1 MGQTEKS
8 APLKEKENV
17 SRTKTVFS
25 LLHFR
30 QGRRKADSKNRS
42 SNIGQVISVSN
53 PQQKYPSYMPGQTPT
68 LETTVDVK
76 VQVEDQQVN
85 FEKLPSTAQIVNFG
99 NEGVVV
105 SDSREAMCAEIDAML
120 RHSKGVVES
129 VDYHN
134 GVISSCEEMLTR
146 INPQIAKDKQ
156 QEKDINNLKS
166 EVSGMKGTLSNIE
179 SMLSKA
185 LSGNNFKK

>member
-1 MGQTEKS
+1 MF
-8 APLKEKENV
+8 PLYPFNP
-17 SRTKTVFS
+17 FIP
-25 LLHFR
+25 
-30 QGRRKADSKNRS
+30 
-42 SNIGQVISVSN
+42 IGQRNKIRRI
-53 PQQKYPSYMPGQTPT
+53 
-68 LETTVDVK
+68 DVGGIYELK
-76 VQVEDQQVN
+76 TNAQQVN

-105 SDSREAMCAEIDAML
+105 SDSRKAMCAEIDAML

-134 GVISSCEEMLTR
+134 GVIISCEEMLTR
-146 INPQIAKDKQ
+146 INPQIAKEKQ
-156 QEKDINNLKS
+156 QEQDFNNLKS

>member
-1 MGQTEKS
+1 MYFGQRNGLRRVDIGGIYE
-8 APLKEKENV
+8 L
-17 SRTKTVFS
+17 RTN
-25 LLHFR
+25 
-30 QGRRKADSKNRS
+30 A
-42 SNIGQVISVSN
+42 
-53 PQQKYPSYMPGQTPT
+53 
-68 LETTVDVK
+68 
-76 VQVEDQQVN
+76 QQVT
-85 FEKLPSTAQIVNFG
+85 EASVDFG

-146 INPQIAKDKQ
+146 INPQIAKEKQ

>member
-1 MGQTEKS
+1 
-8 APLKEKENV
+8 
-17 SRTKTVFS
+17 
-25 LLHFR
+25 
-30 QGRRKADSKNRS
+30 
-42 SNIGQVISVSN
+42 
-53 PQQKYPSYMPGQTPT
+53 MPGQTPT

-85 FEKLPSTAQIVNFG
+85 FEKLPSSAMKVLLSVTAEKLCAPRLMLCCDIQ
-99 NEGVVV
+99 
-105 SDSREAMCAEIDAML
+105 RE
-120 RHSKGVVES
+120 SWKV
-129 VDYHN
+129 Y

-146 INPQIAKDKQ
+146 INPQIAKEKQ
-156 QEKDINNLKS
+156 QEKDISNLKS

>member
-1 MGQTEKS
+1 MRLLGKEVTMF
-8 APLKEKENV
+8 PLYPFNP
-17 SRTKTVFS
+17 FIP
-25 LLHFR
+25 
-30 QGRRKADSKNRS
+30 
-42 SNIGQVISVSN
+42 IGQRNQI
-53 PQQKYPSYMPGQTPT
+53 K
-68 LETTVDVK
+68 LIDVGGIYELK
-76 VQVEDQQVN
+76 TNAQQVTDASVDYGIN
-85 FEKLPSTAQIVNFG
+85 PCYYNALPSTAQIVNFG

-146 INPQIAKDKQ
+146 INPQIAKEKQ
-156 QEKDINNLKS
+156 QEQDINNLKS

-185 LSGNNFKK
+185 LSSGNNFKK

>member
-42 SNIGQVISVSN
+42 SNIGQ
-53 PQQKYPSYMPGQTPT
+53 QYPSYMPGQTPT

-146 INPQIAKDKQ
+146 INPQIAKEKQ
-156 QEKDINNLKS
+156 QEKDISNLKS

>member
-1 MGQTEKS
+1 MFQGLRQSSLFYILDKGGEK
-8 APLKEKENV
+8 PTLK
-17 SRTKTVFS
+17 
-25 LLHFR
+25 
-30 QGRRKADSKNRS
+30 
-42 SNIGQVISVSN
+42 IGQVISVSN

-85 FEKLPSTAQIVNFG
+85 FEKLPSTAQIANFG

-146 INPQIAKDKQ
+146 INPQIAKEKQ

>member
-1 MGQTEKS
+1 MFQGLRQSSLFYILDKGGEK
-8 APLKEKENV
+8 PTL
-17 SRTKTVFS
+17 R
-25 LLHFR
+25 
-30 QGRRKADSKNRS
+30 
-42 SNIGQVISVSN
+42 IGQVISVSN
-53 PQQKYPSYMPGQTPT
+53 PQQKYPSYVPGQTPT

-134 GVISSCEEMLTR
+134 GVISSLLTR
-146 INPQIAKDKQ
+146 INPQIAKEKQ